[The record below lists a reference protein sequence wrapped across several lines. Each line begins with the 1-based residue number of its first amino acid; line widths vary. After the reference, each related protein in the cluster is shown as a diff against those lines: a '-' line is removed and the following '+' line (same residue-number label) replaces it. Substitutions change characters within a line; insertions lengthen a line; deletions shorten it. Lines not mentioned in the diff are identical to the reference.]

1 MVLDAVGNPQTIL
14 LLGGTSEIGLAICE
28 RYLRNAPARI
38 VLTALPDDA
47 LLIKVDRFALTAN
60 NITYAVLGDQL
71 KYWTPRVIRKS
82 LTPPS
87 KME

>member
-38 VLTALPDDA
+38 VLAALPDD
-47 LLIKVDRFALTAN
+47 
-60 NITYAVLGDQL
+60 
-71 KYWTPRVIRKS
+71 PR
-82 LTPPS
+82 P
-87 KME
+87 

>member
-38 VLTALPDDA
+38 VLADLPGHRGA
-47 LLIKVDRFALTAN
+47 
-60 NITYAVLGDQL
+60 
-71 KYWTPRVIRKS
+71 
-82 LTPPS
+82 
-87 KME
+87 